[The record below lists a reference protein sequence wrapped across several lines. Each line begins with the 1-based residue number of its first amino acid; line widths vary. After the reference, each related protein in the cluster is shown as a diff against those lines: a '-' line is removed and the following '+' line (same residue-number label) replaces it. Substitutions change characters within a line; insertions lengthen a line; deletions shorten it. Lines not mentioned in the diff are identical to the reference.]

1 MAYIDKELFKQ
12 DIKMRYCN
20 NCANP
25 NEIKCRGCNVD
36 DLLGEIEDAPTADV
50 VEVFRCKDCKKFI
63 EYSDDYKFKVEGADG
78 DCHIR
83 LMHSTDNQFCAVK
96 YDDFCS
102 YGRRK

>member
-1 MAYIDKELFKQ
+1 MAYVNKSDIYKLF
-12 DIKMRYCN
+12 DESNGVIKFHI
-20 NCANP
+20 AD
-25 NEIKCRGCNVD
+25 VD
-36 DLLGEIEDAPTADV
+36 MLPTADV
-50 VEVFRCKDCKKFI
+50 VEVVRCKDCKKFI

-102 YGRRK
+102 YGERKNDFKE